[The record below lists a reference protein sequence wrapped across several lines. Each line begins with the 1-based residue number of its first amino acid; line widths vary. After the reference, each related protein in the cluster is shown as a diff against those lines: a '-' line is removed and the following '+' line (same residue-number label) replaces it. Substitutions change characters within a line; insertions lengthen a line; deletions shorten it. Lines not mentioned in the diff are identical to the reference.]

1 MLELLKLENQ
11 GIKNGMVVI
20 ILLFLFI
27 LTAIGFASGASGT
40 K

>member
-1 MLELLKLENQ
+1 
-11 GIKNGMVVI
+11 MVVI

-40 K
+40 KWDTTHK